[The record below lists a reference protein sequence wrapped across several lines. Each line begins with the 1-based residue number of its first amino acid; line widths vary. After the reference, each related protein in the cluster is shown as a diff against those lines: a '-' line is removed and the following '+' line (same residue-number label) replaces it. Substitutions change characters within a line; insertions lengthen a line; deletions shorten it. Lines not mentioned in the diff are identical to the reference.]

1 MRSRTRKGGNHTT
14 TADSSE
20 TATLNEVMLAVEF
33 LGLVYFL
40 VVIAALQSLIIWL
53 EETIYRRLFQI
64 KSFLELVLLYR
75 IRPLIASGMFGS
87 PIPCQN
93 NFPFFL
99 FFSSLFGTRGS
110 SIAFAFFPKTWQQR
124 ENNVAWSGRDGIAC
138 RNKDGM

>member
-75 IRPLIASGMFGS
+75 IRPLIASGMFLVKTIS
-87 PIPCQN
+87 
-93 NFPFFL
+93 L
-99 FFSSLFGTRGS
+99 FFYFLPLSLAQGAARLLSLFSRRHGNSAKVETRMVCKM
-110 SIAFAFFPKTWQQR
+110 IM
-124 ENNVAWSGRDGIAC
+124 IC
-138 RNKDGM
+138 